1 MNDKDTTM
9 LDKAQQ
15 ILENKRAADEL
26 LQILK
31 QEIVDLRQE
40 NKNHIRVID
49 LLVSR
54 LEENDRDVEISRG
67 RRFMLK

>member
-1 MNDKDTTM
+1 MNDKDNTM

-40 NKNHIRVID
+40 NKNHLRVID

-67 RRFMLK
+67 RRFVLK

>member
-1 MNDKDTTM
+1 MNDKDNTM

-40 NKNHIRVID
+40 NKNHLRVID

-67 RRFMLK
+67 RRFILR